1 MTCQARRQIS
11 SLRLTKAHPNNIN
24 IRRIAGFRSV
34 YTSYDIMTITIA
46 TPFVLSDFITIV
58 SRKAKKKQ
66 ATCNERVSYLHTG
79 STAVNFVKVAVY

>member
-1 MTCQARRQIS
+1 
-11 SLRLTKAHPNNIN
+11 
-24 IRRIAGFRSV
+24 
-34 YTSYDIMTITIA
+34 MTITIA